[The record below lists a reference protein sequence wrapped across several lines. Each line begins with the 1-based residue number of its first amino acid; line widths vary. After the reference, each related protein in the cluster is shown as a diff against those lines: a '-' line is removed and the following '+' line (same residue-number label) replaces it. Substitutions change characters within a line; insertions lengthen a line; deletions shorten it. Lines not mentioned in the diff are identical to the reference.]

1 MMNEKIFANEM
12 LTDIELDTVSGG
24 NIFESRALMRA
35 VGIKVPRTTGWGVDE
50 KEYKKSI
57 AELDRLLKHEFNI
70 NATFDML
77 DKNKYTVTENSGTKA
92 LTHLEVMKRVRSHYP
107 QPAD

>member
-1 MMNEKIFANEM
+1 MTNEKIFANET
-12 LTDIELDTVSGG
+12 LTDAELDNISGG

-50 KEYKKSI
+50 DEYKKSI
-57 AELDRLLKHEFNI
+57 GELNRLLKHEFNI
-70 NATFDML
+70 EATFDMYE
-77 DKNKYTVTENSGTKA
+77 KNEYTITEKSSKRKM
-92 LTHLEVMKRVRSHYP
+92 THLEVMKMVRSHYP

>member
-1 MMNEKIFANEM
+1 MTREKIFANEI
-12 LTDIELDTVSGG
+12 LNDAELGNVSGG

-70 NATFDML
+70 NAAFDMYE
-77 DKNKYTVTENSGTKA
+77 KNEYTVTENSVSKK